1 MRKRE
6 KSRTNVFI
14 AAILERMMNRGL
26 VIPQVYFEFT
36 DKRVRFKQK
45 ARAEQSRSSCG
56 GACH

>member
-45 ARAEQSRSSCG
+45 GQ
-56 GACH
+56 